1 MSKSTKPL
9 TGTNDWT
16 KVSMELQIP
25 ENCED
30 LIVRIR
36 RIKRDEFDKFISGT
50 AWIDD
55 VRLIDLGNS

>member
-1 MSKSTKPL
+1 MSKLTKPL
-9 TGTNDWT
+9 AGTNDWT

-25 ENCED
+25 ENCEG

-36 RIKRDEFDKFISGT
+36 RIKRDKFDKFISGT